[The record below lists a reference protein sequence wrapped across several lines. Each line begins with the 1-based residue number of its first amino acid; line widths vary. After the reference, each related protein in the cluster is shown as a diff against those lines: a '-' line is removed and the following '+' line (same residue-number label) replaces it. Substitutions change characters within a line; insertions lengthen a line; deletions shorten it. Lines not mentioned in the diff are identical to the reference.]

1 MQLTEKQKE
10 TILKIAD
17 FLEERNEEDI
27 IYYNRADYRFAYY
40 SKDSEYHDNFNNDI
54 MEGFKAFYDISRD
67 NEFAFYNNSELFR
80 QILEKETP
88 WSEQCNEI
96 WNNFI
101 EQLDNDKDFDD
112 AIEYALMLN
121 VVFNEKSDL
130 YTLKELAE
138 LLRDYEQQYDI
149 ERILLDVIDEYS
161 WRMDNKDAVN
171 ELEDKLWE
179 EDEDY
184 RCY

>member
-1 MQLTEKQKE
+1 MNFTDKQKE
-10 TILKIAD
+10 TILNIAD
-17 FLEERNEEDI
+17 FLEERNGEDI

-40 SKDSEYHDNFNNDI
+40 SKDSEYHDNFNNDV

-80 QILEKETP
+80 QILEREIP
-88 WSEQCNEI
+88 WNEQCDEI
-96 WNNFI
+96 WRNFI
-101 EQLDNDKDFDD
+101 EQLGNDKDFDD

-121 VVFNEKSDL
+121 VVFNEKPGL

-138 LLRDYEQQYDI
+138 LLRDYEQQDDI
-149 ERILLDVIDEYS
+149 ERILIDVIDEYS
-161 WRMDNKDAVN
+161 WCMANKNDIY

-179 EDEDY
+179 ENEDY
-184 RCY
+184 RGY

>member
-1 MQLTEKQKE
+1 MNFTDKQKE

-17 FLEERNEEDI
+17 FLEERNGEDT
-27 IYYNRADYRFAYY
+27 IYYNRACYVFAFYR
-40 SKDSEYHDNFNNDI
+40 KDSKYHYYFNNDI

-80 QILEKETP
+80 QILERETP
-88 WSEQCNEI
+88 WNEQFDEI

-101 EQLDNDKDFDD
+101 EQLNDKDFDD

-121 VVFNEKSDL
+121 VVFNERPDL

-138 LLRDYEQQYDI
+138 VLRDYEQQDDI
-149 ERILLDVIDEYS
+149 EEILRDIIDEFS
-161 WRMDNKDAVN
+161 WCMGNKDAVN
-171 ELEDKLWE
+171 ELEDKLWG
-179 EDEDY
+179 ED
-184 RCY
+184 

>member
-1 MQLTEKQKE
+1 MQLTEQQKQ

-17 FLEERNEEDI
+17 FLEERNGEDI

-40 SKDSEYHDNFNNDI
+40 SKDSKYHDNFNGDVV
-54 MEGFKAFYDISRD
+54 EGFKAFYDISRN

-121 VVFNEKSDL
+121 VVFYEKPDL

-138 LLRDYEQQYDI
+138 LLRDYEQQDDI
-149 ERILLDVIDEYS
+149 ERILLDIIDEYS
-161 WRMDNKDAVN
+161 WCMGNKDAVN
-171 ELEDKLWE
+171 ELEYKLWD
-179 EDEDY
+179 EDED
-184 RCY
+184 

>member
-1 MQLTEKQKE
+1 MNFTDKQKE

-17 FLEERNEEDI
+17 FLEERNGKDIRYYDRACYVFAFYRED
-27 IYYNRADYRFAYY
+27 
-40 SKDSEYHDNFNNDI
+40 SKYHDNFNNDI

-80 QILEKETP
+80 QILERETP

-101 EQLDNDKDFDD
+101 EQLGNDKDFDD

-121 VVFNEKSDL
+121 VVFYEKPDL

-138 LLRDYEQQYDI
+138 VLRDYEQQDDI
-149 ERILLDVIDEYS
+149 ERILRDIIDEYS
-161 WRMDNKDAVN
+161 WRMDNKDAVE
-171 ELEDKLWE
+171 ELEDKL
-179 EDEDY
+179 
-184 RCY
+184 